1 MCSTGCHGNCSVAIS
16 LSIWWEGGNT
26 KRNKEGENERAREGR
41 RAGENE
47 RDREG
52 EWDIVCLFTLTGC
65 PLFQGIHACQIILTV
80 CWVKPNQYCIFQCI
94 HREKERKGREKAMR
108 RRVEEEKMAKERK
121 TDPVRQLDHT
131 PPDSHVPVDLSLATD
146 PQNVYTASRFSH
158 VSQVFRR
165 RQIRGDL
172 HLVALSHRR
181 S

>member
-41 RAGENE
+41 RAG
-47 RDREG
+47 G
-52 EWDIVCLFTLTGC
+52 EWKRQRGRMRHRLFVYTDWLSFVSGDSWV
-65 PLFQGIHACQIILTV
+65 IIFTV
-80 CWVKPNQYCIFQCI
+80 CWVKPNQYWIFQCI